1 MEVVLVMV
9 MTVIVKVTV
18 LEFKVAAKLGCNHN
32 DVGNGEDNDVNNSK
46 APKGCQS

>member
-1 MEVVLVMV
+1 MEVVLVTV

-18 LEFKVAAKLGCNHN
+18 VEFKVAESGYNHN